1 MRRESRVRR
10 RPTVLLR
17 AAAVLRVL
25 LRAARVLHAGHGKR
39 QLRRTRLG
47 LEALRRRLLREGLVD
62 VLRRHHRIH
71 ALTTRRGRRRLG
83 VQLVEGRRTEERVD

>member
-1 MRRESRVRR
+1 MRR
-10 RPTVLLR
+10 RPTVCCR

-47 LEALRRRLLREGLVD
+47 LEALRRRLLREGLVG

-71 ALTTRRGRRRLG
+71 ALTTRRDGGALAYNSSRVEEDKSCFGGRRMG
-83 VQLVEGRRTEERVD
+83 